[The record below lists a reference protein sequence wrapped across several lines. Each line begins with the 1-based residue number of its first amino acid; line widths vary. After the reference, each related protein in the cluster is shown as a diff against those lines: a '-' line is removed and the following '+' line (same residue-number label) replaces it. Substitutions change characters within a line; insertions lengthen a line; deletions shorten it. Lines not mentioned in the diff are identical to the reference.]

1 MKTSMLI
8 CLATAISV
16 QAQTFSDIP
25 CRMDAK
31 RVVIIGG
38 GAAAVAAAETAQDK
52 DWQAIIVDPRN
63 HVAGMMAASN
73 HSWLLNG
80 STGES
85 IPRPEGT
92 VKKEL
97 FARVM
102 DSGAYPLLLSHCAG
116 LLVMDNRVKGVA
128 IASKFGT
135 FIMEADAVI
144 DASEE
149 QIAAKHLLGL
159 PEKWTQTAEI
169 NFEIA
174 KAHGIT
180 ANKLSLP
187 DGGVTTHRTIKDGV
201 LCITA
206 HKSLECNASDWLA
219 ASRLEMEMRQ
229 WAVQLTAQIRKQII
243 NMQDVMLNR
252 FGELRIITEERELP
266 AMEGL
271 LRIPAQL
278 SLEATTN
285 DIRKLEAKAVKL
297 TEKFLQNVQNILTDK
312 TPLLYSLG
320 KTLSYSASS
329 DNATKLLHPATI
341 TPSESTDIGVLVAGG
356 GTGGSAVMT
365 ALAQHKTPALTVD
378 ILPFLGGTTT
388 GGGVSGAW
396 HGYQQGAY
404 AAYCKN
410 RDQIG
415 REEHLVRFCASVRLW
430 DKMLLSQDTKQQ
442 FLGQAV
448 VCGATRQD
456 SNITSALVYSAN
468 GFRAIKAKLYI
479 DATGDADLCAQASV
493 KTLFGDENGWIQ
505 SSSCWGIDDWTVSG
519 NYQQNHYGNDF
530 DVVDPT
536 DYADTIRG
544 LMLAHRNN
552 GDYHLAPIYTQRE
565 SRRIV
570 GNYYLTLHDILTR
583 KFRTDV
589 IAVAS
594 CLFDSHGRLTSELI
608 KRYIS
613 ADAYN
618 PTDKEIHVL
627 LPLGTFVPAG
637 MDNLLVAAKAISGER
652 DATSLCRM
660 NPDITN
666 AGYAV
671 GTVAAQFIERELNKT
686 SDVNLEPIR
695 LEMKEIGV
703 LPDWAFTPAEPEW
716 TVDFAAKRLDSPGGH
731 LPALFMPPEQ
741 IIPILKKRLEDGA
754 PEPDQTALL
763 LAWFGNVDGQA
774 RLIRKF
780 NVHAKQDMAKLED
793 KGPDGYIITDVNGKT
808 FEGDERTN
816 YGYPQVG
823 KFLPGRAFGILNR
836 MITTMSHIDTPE
848 TLELVLPLLER
859 AWAGSDTLRTG
870 TTPYAIARRDCSV
883 TYFHERLWA
892 LAVFFRN
899 RPTPRAIPALER
911 LLQQKYIGGN
921 IMHESWG
928 DNPYFQLTY
937 LEIMLADALHR
948 CGGELGTKRLQE
960 FSTDSRA
967 IFRNMAIRCLNNKK
981 D

>member
-1 MKTSMLI
+1 M
-8 CLATAISV
+8 
-16 QAQTFSDIP
+16 
-25 CRMDAK
+25 
-31 RVVIIGG
+31 
-38 GAAAVAAAETAQDK
+38 
-52 DWQAIIVDPRN
+52 
-63 HVAGMMAASN
+63 
-73 HSWLLNG
+73 
-80 STGES
+80 
-85 IPRPEGT
+85 
-92 VKKEL
+92 
-97 FARVM
+97 
-102 DSGAYPLLLSHCAG
+102 
-116 LLVMDNRVKGVA
+116 
-128 IASKFGT
+128 
-135 FIMEADAVI
+135 
-144 DASEE
+144 
-149 QIAAKHLLGL
+149 
-159 PEKWTQTAEI
+159 
-169 NFEIA
+169 
-174 KAHGIT
+174 
-180 ANKLSLP
+180 
-187 DGGVTTHRTIKDGV
+187 
-201 LCITA
+201 
-206 HKSLECNASDWLA
+206 A
-219 ASRLEMEMRQ
+219 ASRLEIEMRQ

-243 NMQDVMLNR
+243 NMQDVSFNR
-252 FGELRIITEERELP
+252 FGELRIITQERELP
-266 AMEGL
+266 GTEGL

-278 SLEATTN
+278 PLEASTQ
-285 DIRKLEAKAVKL
+285 DLRKLEMNAVKL
-297 TEKFLQNVQNILTDK
+297 TADFCQNWQPAAATSESKLLSCGK
-312 TPLLYSLG
+312 PLAYRQL
-320 KTLSYSASS
+320 
-329 DNATKLLHPATI
+329 DNDATKLLHSIVI
-341 TPSESTDIGVLVAGG
+341 TPSETTNIDVLVAGG

-396 HGYQQGAY
+396 HGYQKGAY
-404 AAYCKN
+404 ATYCKN
-410 RDQIG
+410 RDQLG
-415 REEHLVRFCASVRLW
+415 REEHLSRFCASVRLW
-430 DKMLLSQDTKQQ
+430 DKMLLSQETKQQ

-448 VCGATRQD
+448 VCGATQQD
-456 SNITSALVYSAN
+456 HKITSALVYSAN
-468 GFRAIKAKLYI
+468 GFRAVNAKLYI

-505 SSSCWGIDDWTVSG
+505 SSSCWGIDDWTIGG
-519 NYQQNHYGNDF
+519 NFQQNHYGNDI

-544 LMLAHRNN
+544 LMLAHRKN

-565 SRRIV
+565 SRRII
-570 GNYYLTLHDILTR
+570 GNYYLTLNDILTR
-583 KFRTDV
+583 KFRTDA

-594 CLFDSHGRLTSELI
+594 CLFDSHGRLSSELI
-608 KRYIS
+608 KRYVS
-613 ADAYN
+613 ADAYHA
-618 PTDKEIHVL
+618 DKEIHVL

-637 MDNLLVAAKAISGER
+637 MTNLLVAAKAISGER

-666 AGYAV
+666 AGYAI
-671 GTVAAQFIERELNKT
+671 GTVASQFIERNLTKT
-686 SDVNLEPIR
+686 DDVDLDRIR
-695 LEMKEIGV
+695 LEMKEIDV
-703 LPDWAFTPAEPEW
+703 LPDWAFTPSEPEW
-716 TVDFAAKRLDSPGGH
+716 TIDFAAKRLDSPGGH
-731 LPALFMPPEQ
+731 LPALFMPSEQ
-741 IIPILKKRLEDGA
+741 IIPILKKRLADGA

-763 LAWFGNVDGQA
+763 LAWFGCADGQA

-793 KGPDGYIITDVNGKT
+793 KGPDGYVITDVNGKT
-808 FEGDERTN
+808 FEGNERTN

-823 KFLPGRAFGILNR
+823 KFLPGRTFGVLNR

-937 LEIMLADALHR
+937 IEIMLADALHR
-948 CGGELGTKRLQE
+948 CGGELGTQRLQD

-967 IFRNMAIRCLNNKK
+967 IFRNMAIRCLNTKK
-981 D
+981 EN

>member
-16 QAQTFSDIP
+16 QAKTFTDFP
-25 CRMDAK
+25 CPVDSK
-31 RVVIIGG
+31 RVVVIGG
-38 GAAAVAAAETAQDK
+38 GAAAVAAAETAQANG
-52 DWQAIIVDPRN
+52 WQAIIVDPRN

-73 HSWLLNG
+73 HTWLLNG

-85 IPRPEGT
+85 VPRPEGT

-102 DSGAYPLLLSHCAG
+102 DAGAYPLLLSHCAG
-116 LLVMDNRVKGVA
+116 LLVMGNHVQGVA

-135 FIMEADAVI
+135 FIMQADAVI

-149 QIAAKHLLGL
+149 QIAARHLLGL
-159 PEKWTQTAEI
+159 PQTWTQTAEI
-169 NFEIA
+169 NFELNN
-174 KAHGIT
+174 AHGFT
-180 ANKLSLP
+180 SNKLNLP
-187 DGGVTTHRTIKDGV
+187 DGTVTTHRTIKDGV
-201 LCITA
+201 LCISA
-206 HKSLECNASDWLA
+206 HKSAECNASDWLA
-219 ASRLEMEMRQ
+219 ASRLEIEMRQ

-243 NMQDVMLNR
+243 NMQDVSFNR
-252 FGELRIITEERELP
+252 FGELRIIMQERELP
-266 AMEGL
+266 ATEGL

-278 SLEATTN
+278 PLEATTQ
-285 DIRKLEAKAVKL
+285 DLRKLEANAVKL
-297 TEKFLQNVQNILTDK
+297 TADFCQNWKPATTTSESKLLSCGK
-312 TPLLYSLG
+312 PLAYRQLNND
-320 KTLSYSASS
+320 AS
-329 DNATKLLHPATI
+329 KLLHSIVI
-341 TPSESTDIGVLVAGG
+341 TPSETTDIDVLVAGG

-396 HGYQQGAY
+396 HGYQKGAY
-404 AAYCKN
+404 ATYCKN
-410 RDQIG
+410 RDQLG
-415 REEHLVRFCASVRLW
+415 REEHLSRFCASVRLW
-430 DKMLLSQDTKQQ
+430 DKMLLSQETKQQ

-448 VCGATRQD
+448 VCGATQQD
-456 SNITSALVYSAN
+456 HKITSALVYSAN
-468 GFRAIKAKLYI
+468 GFRAINAKLYI

-505 SSSCWGIDDWTVSG
+505 SSSCWGIDDWTIGG
-519 NYQQNHYGNDF
+519 NYQQNHYGNDI

-544 LMLAHRNN
+544 LMLAHRKN

-570 GNYYLTLHDILTR
+570 GNYYLTLNDILTR
-583 KFRTDV
+583 KFRTDA

-594 CLFDSHGRLTSELI
+594 CLFDSHGRLSSELI
-608 KRYIS
+608 KRYVS
-613 ADAYN
+613 ADAYHA
-618 PTDKEIHVL
+618 DKEIHVL

-637 MDNLLVAAKAISGER
+637 MTNLLVAAKAISGER

-666 AGYAV
+666 AGYAI
-671 GTVAAQFIERELNKT
+671 GTVASQFIERNLTKT
-686 SDVNLEPIR
+686 NDVDLDRIR
-695 LEMKEIGV
+695 LEMKEIAV
-703 LPDWAFTPAEPEW
+703 LPDWAFTPPEPEW

-741 IIPILKKRLEDGA
+741 IIPILKKRLADGA

-763 LAWFGNVDGQA
+763 LAWFGCADGQA

-793 KGPDGYIITDVNGKT
+793 KGPDGYVITDINGKT
-808 FEGDERTN
+808 FEGNERTN

-823 KFLPGRAFGILNR
+823 KFLPGRAFGVLNR

-928 DNPYFQLTY
+928 DNPYFQLTFI
-937 LEIMLADALHR
+937 EIMLADALHR
-948 CGGELGTKRLQE
+948 CGGELGTKRLQD

-967 IFRNMAIRCLNNKK
+967 IFRNMAIRCLNTKK
-981 D
+981 EN